1 MASHPPTSERTSL
14 TLCVSPVPRRVI
26 ILTGSYRDDEV
37 RWLFSE
43 DGSPI
48 DSSSMI
54 WLFAKVDLR
63 DINHEDDGD
72 LKESPQFEF
81 FVRFRNT
88 DQQYVF
94 RLDGTT
100 CLMLA
105 CLDLDYWSTVTLPPS
120 ARTTHTDHTA
130 RYLSNLRLDLVKDVR
145 RYIRES
151 FEYFGDYWNVEAAL
165 YAIRPWAVRVRYE
178 FGHSVSGRESYK
190 RLAARE
196 RCEPYQH
203 DYCQEYGEWMCRF
216 VIRLSN

>member
-1 MASHPPTSERTSL
+1 MPQWA
-14 TLCVSPVPRRVI
+14 I
-26 ILTGSYRDDEV
+26 DEDED

-43 DGSPI
+43 DGSPS

-54 WLFAKVDLR
+54 WLFARVSEDDLR
-63 DINHEDDGD
+63 NSCEDEGM
-72 LKESPQFEF
+72 LKAFPQFSF
-81 FVRFRNT
+81 FVRFRNINL
-88 DQQYVF
+88 QYVY

-145 RYIRES
+145 RFIRES
-151 FEYFGDYWNVEAAL
+151 DKYFGDYWNVEAAL

-196 RCEPYQH
+196 RCRPYHH
-203 DYCQEYGEWMCRF
+203 DYCHEYGEWMCRF
-216 VIRLSN
+216 VIWLSN